1 SVSPYL
7 SNFTPMSLR
16 TFDEIKAS
24 VSAANLR
31 FDGAT
36 LEADASELERLGT
49 DEASAVALGARGAAR
64 LYAGDNQAALE
75 LFTKA
80 LDLYEGLGH
89 TRGMAATHVSLGN
102 YCFSVGNHAS
112 ALKHFQRATG
122 LYEQLGD
129 VAGLAKSISSCAIV
143 HHVMGDST
151 LALEQFNRALDSYDS
166 LGLQLESAHVLN
178 SIGILYNTLGQFVP
192 ALTYFQRALS
202 IHEKFEDIS
211 GSATVLAN
219 LGMVHAGMSDADKAL
234 EFFQR
239 AISIHEQLDQHQ
251 PIAYITGNIGTVF
264 YNTGR
269 IDESEPWLRKAVE
282 LSRDMGA
289 AHQQAFFTELL
300 CGALYAQKR
309 LDEYHELHDA
319 NVDLMRRYRDV
330 EAQLSITE
338 AKVLVDAQDL
348 DGARSLL
355 QQSLA
360 NVSELGE
367 RFNELTFHRE
377 LRDLAR
383 LRNDFEGFIIHND
396 AYTAINDELRGADA
410 ARKFQMQIAEQRIE
424 AERKEYEK
432 HMAVL
437 HSTLPKHIADR
448 VARGEVVNDAFDNAA
463 VLFLDVAGFTT
474 NSSALDAGVVVELLQ
489 NIFTTFDAICEQHD
503 VMKIKT
509 IGDSYMAVAFGTA
522 NTEQRTANTEQ
533 RTANTEQ
540 RAANVIPRLAVEQR
554 IANVARAMMSSPFT
568 WPHTN
573 ERVMFR
579 IGLHC
584 GAVVAGV
591 LGTERLQYDVWG
603 DTVNVAS
610 RMESTSEPGRI
621 HVSASFAETLNSPPS
636 PLSHASLERENMR
649 VVERGMVEIKGKGA
663 MQTFWLE

>member
-1 SVSPYL
+1 
-7 SNFTPMSLR
+7 MSLR

-289 AHQQAFFTELL
+289 AHQQALFTELL

-522 NTEQRTANTEQ
+522 NVMPSGACPAEGRIEAQQIANS
-533 RTANTEQ
+533 
-540 RAANVIPRLAVEQR
+540 EQR
-554 IANVARAMMSSPFT
+554 IANVALVMMSSPFY

-579 IGLHC
+579 IGLHR

-621 HVSASFAETLNSPPS
+621 HVSASFAEALNSPPS
-636 PLSHASLERENMR
+636 PLSHASLERGKFNL
-649 VVERGMVEIKGKGA
+649 VERGMVEIKGKGE
-663 MQTFWLE
+663 MQTYWLESTI